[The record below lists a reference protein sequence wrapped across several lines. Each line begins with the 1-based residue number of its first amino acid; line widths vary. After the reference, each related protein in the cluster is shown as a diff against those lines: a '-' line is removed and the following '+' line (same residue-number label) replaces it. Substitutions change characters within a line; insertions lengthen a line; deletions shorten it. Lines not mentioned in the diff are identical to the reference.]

1 MTFQKLDHNS
11 ENTVNNMNEKKI
23 DSVKAANTQ
32 DGSKTIFS
40 PNFNEH
46 YHSINGAFTETMHI
60 FVGLGYNSIPLK
72 NINILEIGYGTG
84 LNAICTY
91 LENVNSGKQI
101 FYHGIEKYPL
111 DMKVLNSLNYS
122 EICKVEEHA
131 LGPFFKE
138 WNKRVKIDEYFT
150 LYKQVIDFQQF
161 KPEQRYDLIY
171 FDAFSP
177 DVQPEMWSF
186 ENLEKILTALS
197 TGGVFV
203 TYCSRGDLKRSLRA
217 LGMEVKR
224 FSGPPGKRHV
234 IRATKQ

>member
-1 MTFQKLDHNS
+1 
-11 ENTVNNMNEKKI
+11 MNENKI
-23 DSVKAANTQ
+23 DSLKATNTK

-40 PNFNEH
+40 PVFNEH
-46 YHSINGAFTETMHI
+46 YHSVNGAYTETMHI
-60 FVGLGYNSIPLK
+60 FVGLGYKSIRHE

-91 LENVNSGKQI
+91 LENQNSEKKI
-101 FYHGIEKYPL
+101 LYHGIEKYPL
-111 DMKVLNSLNYS
+111 DMTVLDGLNYS
-122 EICKVEEHA
+122 EICKVEEFI
-131 LGPFFKE
+131 LEPFFKD
-138 WNKRVKIDEYFT
+138 WDKRIEIDENFT
-150 LYKQVIDFQQF
+150 LFKQSIDIRQF
-161 KPEQRYDLIY
+161 VPCQKYDLIY

-186 ENLEKILTALS
+186 ENLKKILTALS

-203 TYCSRGDLKRSLRA
+203 TYCSRGDLKRNLRA

-234 IRATKQ
+234 IRATKL